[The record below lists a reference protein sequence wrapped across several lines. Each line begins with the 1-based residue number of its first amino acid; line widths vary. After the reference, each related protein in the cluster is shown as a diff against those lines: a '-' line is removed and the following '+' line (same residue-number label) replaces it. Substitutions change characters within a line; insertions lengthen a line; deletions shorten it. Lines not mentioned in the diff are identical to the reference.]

1 MQPRPDGGTVLHMV
15 RLEVRVQLRHS
26 LIRVSAAREQ
36 SRDGEARSGILFHR
50 SFHIL
55 DSLGGALIP
64 ADGDQAG
71 RGRNA
76 FSAS

>member
-1 MQPRPDGGTVLHMV
+1 MQPRLDDGTVLHTV
-15 RLEVRVQLRHS
+15 RLEVRVQLRRS

-36 SRDGEARSGILFHR
+36 SRDGEARSGTLFHR

-64 ADGDQAG
+64 ADRDQAE
-71 RGRNA
+71 RRRKA